1 MPVALW
7 ALAAGA
13 FGIGTTEFVIMGLLP
28 QVGADLGVSLSSAG
42 LLVTGYA
49 LGVTLGAPPVAILTA
64 NLPRKTLLLS
74 LMVIFTLGNLAC
86 ALAPGYGTLM
96 AARVLTSLAHGA
108 FFGVGSVVATSLVRA
123 DKQASAIALMFTGLT
138 LANVLG
144 VPFGTWLGQAW
155 GWRATFWAVTLV
167 GLVALAAV
175 ALLVPASQERH
186 NGNLRGELRALGR
199 PQVLL
204 GFGMTVLGFGGVFTA
219 FTYIAPL
226 LTELSGFSS
235 AAVSPILLL
244 FGVGLVAGNTWG
256 GRFADRALMP
266 TLIGSLALLTVV
278 LALFA
283 LTVHSKAA
291 AVITVAVLGFAA
303 FATVP
308 PLQMRVLEQAGG
320 APTLASAFNIA
331 AFNLGNAAGAW
342 LGGLTID
349 HGPGLGAT
357 PLTAAAVTGAGLL
370 VALFS
375 WRLSRRAAAA
385 AAPSLQAHDVTA

>member
-1 MPVALW
+1 MPIALW
-7 ALAAGA
+7 ALAVGA

-28 QVGADLGVSLSSAG
+28 EVGADLGVSLSSAG

-49 LGVTLGAPPVAILTA
+49 LGVVVGAPPVAILTTR
-64 NLPRKTLLLS
+64 LPRKTLLLG
-74 LMVIFTLGNLAC
+74 LMLIFTLGNLAC

-108 FFGVGSVVATSLVRA
+108 FFGVGSVVATSLVKPE
-123 DKQASAIALMFTGLT
+123 KQASAIALMFTGLT

-155 GWRATFWAVTLV
+155 GWRATFWAVTGV
-167 GLVALAAV
+167 GMVAMLAIAV
-175 ALLVPASQERH
+175 WVPRSRGSH
-186 NGNLRGELRALGR
+186 DSDLRGELRALGR

-204 GFGMTVLGFGGVFTA
+204 GFAMTVLGFGGVFTA

-226 LTELSGFSS
+226 LTDLAGFSPG
-235 AAVSPILLL
+235 AVSPILLL
-244 FGVGLVAGNTWG
+244 FGVGLVAGNMYG
-256 GRFADRALMP
+256 GKLADRRLMP
-266 TLIGSLALLTVV
+266 TLVASLALLAVV
-278 LALFA
+278 LAVFS
-283 LTVHSKAA
+283 LTVHFKIA
-291 AVITVAVLGFAA
+291 AVVTVAVLGAAA

-308 PLQMRVLEQAGG
+308 PLQMRVLEKAGN
-320 APTLASAFNIA
+320 APNLASAFNIA

-357 PLTAAAVTGAGLL
+357 PLVAAAVTASGLM
-370 VALFS
+370 VALYS
-375 WRLSRRAAAA
+375 WKLDRRPAVLA
-385 AAPSLQAHDVTA
+385 TA